1 MRSSAQTE
9 NTSGA
14 GSPPPGL
21 LQRLLRRSWRHRQA
35 DGALTAVFVVAD
47 LLLVGAILLLGT
59 EGVFTEDWLGY
70 PGMMDPNGAAY
81 QPSCVRFLWRV
92 EAVTVGMA
100 VAWRLWTAAA
110 TQLVLLTAG
119 AIFIGS
125 LSTYW
130 NP

>member
-1 MRSSAQTE
+1 MKTE
-9 NTSGA
+9 DTSVA
-14 GSPPPGL
+14 GGPPPGL
-21 LQRLLRRSWRHRQA
+21 LRRLLRRSWRHRQA
-35 DGALTAVFVVAD
+35 DGALTAVFVIAD

-70 PGMMDPNGAAY
+70 PGMMDPNGATY
-81 QPSCVRFLWRV
+81 QPGCVRFLWRV

-119 AIFIGS
+119 AAFIGS